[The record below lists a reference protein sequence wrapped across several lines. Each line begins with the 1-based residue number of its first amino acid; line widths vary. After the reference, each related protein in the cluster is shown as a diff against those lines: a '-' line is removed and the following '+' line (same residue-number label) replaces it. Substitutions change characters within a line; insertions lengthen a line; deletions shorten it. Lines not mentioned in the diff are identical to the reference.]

1 MSASTYFQHSVYIAK
16 TQCIQY
22 IYNIDYRFDISLCMR
37 LQKEIIKKKTTRE
50 KKSKITRKN
59 YLKNRSQ

>member
-16 TQCIQY
+16 TQSIQY

-50 KKSKITRKN
+50 KTRVK
-59 YLKNRSQ
+59 